1 MSKKKYH
8 FNPDTLQLERVEQGI
23 GYWLRRGGLSI
34 LTGILMGVLFFFLFF
49 SFFPSPREK
58 QVGRERDA
66 LKTHYELLSRQLDQM
81 QLVLADLQQRD
92 DNLYRVLF
100 QAEPIPLSVRLG
112 ATQQVSYYD
121 SISQMTNSALAS
133 ELTQKVDRL
142 EKALYVQAKSYD
154 EIIALAQE
162 QEVRIENLPA
172 IQPVLNKDLTRVA
185 SGYGWRIDPVY
196 HTRKFHA
203 GMDFTSHIGT
213 DVYAT
218 GNATVKFVGWKQGYG
233 NCVILDHGYNYETL
247 YAHLSKPLVYVK
259 QKVHRGDIIA
269 LVGNTGKSTGPHLH
283 YEVHYKGKAVD
294 PRNYYFQDLSPEE
307 YDKMVQLSNNFGQM
321 MD

>member
-112 ATQQVSYYD
+112 ATQQVS
-121 SISQMTNSALAS
+121 
-133 ELTQKVDRL
+133 
-142 EKALYVQAKSYD
+142 
-154 EIIALAQE
+154 
-162 QEVRIENLPA
+162 
-172 IQPVLNKDLTRVA
+172 
-185 SGYGWRIDPVY
+185 
-196 HTRKFHA
+196 
-203 GMDFTSHIGT
+203 
-213 DVYAT
+213 
-218 GNATVKFVGWKQGYG
+218 
-233 NCVILDHGYNYETL
+233 
-247 YAHLSKPLVYVK
+247 
-259 QKVHRGDIIA
+259 
-269 LVGNTGKSTGPHLH
+269 
-283 YEVHYKGKAVD
+283 
-294 PRNYYFQDLSPEE
+294 
-307 YDKMVQLSNNFGQM
+307 
-321 MD
+321 